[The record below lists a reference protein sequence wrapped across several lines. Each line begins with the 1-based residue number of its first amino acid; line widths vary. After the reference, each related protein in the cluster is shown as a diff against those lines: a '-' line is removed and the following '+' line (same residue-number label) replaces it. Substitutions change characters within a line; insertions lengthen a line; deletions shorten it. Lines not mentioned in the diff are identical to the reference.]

1 MPREEDQMLHNIF
14 QRSTGTR
21 IPSECT
27 RAEEEE
33 APLSEAERA
42 SLRLFVLRR
51 GDGITDDTSPFSST
65 ERKRLVFLQWL
76 DRHGKLSS

>member
-14 QRSTGTR
+14 LRSTGTR
-21 IPSECT
+21 IPSERT
-27 RAEEEE
+27 RARK

-42 SLRLFVLRR
+42 SLRLFVVRR
-51 GDGITDDTSPFSST
+51 GDGIADDTSPFSST

>member
-1 MPREEDQMLHNIF
+1 LPREEDQMLHNIF
-14 QRSTGTR
+14 LRSTETR

-27 RAEEEE
+27 RAEE

-42 SLRLFVLRR
+42 SLRLFVVRR
-51 GDGITDDTSPFSST
+51 GDGIADDTSPFSST

>member
-14 QRSTGTR
+14 LRSTETQ
-21 IPSECT
+21 IPSERT
-27 RAEEEE
+27 RAEE

-42 SLRLFVLRR
+42 SLRLFVVRG
-51 GDGITDDTSPFSST
+51 GDGIADDTSPFSST

>member
-1 MPREEDQMLHNIF
+1 MPREEQQMLRNIF
-14 QRSTGTR
+14 QRSTGTW
-21 IPSECT
+21 ILSERT
-27 RAEEEE
+27 RVEE

-42 SLRLFVLRR
+42 NLRLFVVRR
-51 GDGITDDTSPFSST
+51 GDGIADDTSPFSST